1 MLFRR
6 ASLSLLLL
14 ENNDGAPADVVF
26 AGGPRGGNSA
36 TDVDSGLT
44 NRAVVGGGL
53 CKGALLACECECE
66 LLLDPELSPDG
77 TLGEQLVAD
86 RETVRL
92 VVLGPSELDDD
103 EVLPKSELAAVNVR
117 VKY

>member
-1 MLFRR
+1 MLSSK

-14 ENNDGAPADVVF
+14 EKRDGALADVVL

-36 TDVDSGLT
+36 TDVDSGLA

-53 CKGALLACECECE
+53 CTAGFLAAEYE
-66 LLLDPELSPDG
+66 LLLDPELRPEG

-86 RETVRL
+86 LETVRL
-92 VVLGPSELDDD
+92 VVFGPSELDDD
-103 EVLPKSELAAVNVR
+103 
-117 VKY
+117 